1 MNDKSNKSREHDRTR
16 DIPAPKKAEPVVE
29 TPVVKAPAP
38 EPVDVQALA
47 ATVRTA
53 LKNGHP
59 DATKH
64 LDALLTALGA

>member
-1 MNDKSNKSREHDRTR
+1 MNDERNQDEVVKPSTKHDV
-16 DIPAPKKAEPVVE
+16 PASDHKIKP
-29 TPVVKAPAP
+29 PVVKAPAP
-38 EPVDVQALA
+38 EPVDVKALA

-64 LDALLTALGA
+64 LDALLTELGA